1 MKTIPYGKQYI
12 DKKDIKIVSQSL
24 QSNLITTGSYVDRFE
39 KTIKKYFNSKYV
51 LSCTSGTSAL
61 DLSIRSIDLKVGEV
75 VIMPAVTFIAS
86 YNICLL
92 LGAKIYL
99 ADIDPLTGQMTPKTI
114 QDCIKRNKLL
124 KIKLIITMQ
133 MGVYPE
139 NILNFYQL
147 KKKYNCFLI
156 EDSCH
161 AFGSKYTFRKKIY
174 KVGSCKHSDI
184 STFSLHPLK
193 SITTGEGGIISTNNK
208 KLFNKMLLTRS
219 HGIIRNIKKY
229 HWKYDIKNPG
239 LNYRLSDINCAL
251 GLSQFFKLSKFINY
265 REKCYKNY
273 LYLLKN
279 NNNILKFPKYDKSNF
294 SSFHLFL
301 ININFK
307 KLKKSKDDFFR
318 YMKKNKITSQFHY
331 IPIYKFSLFKQK
343 KPKLINSEK
352 YFNNTVS
359 LPIFYGLSIKQQKYI
374 ANKVIKY
381 INK

>member
-1 MKTIPYGKQYI
+1 MKIIPYGKQYI
-12 DKKDIKIVSQSL
+12 DSKDVKIVSQSL
-24 QSNLITTGSYVDRFE
+24 QSDLITTGSYVDKFE
-39 KTIKKYFNSKYV
+39 EKIKKYFNSKYV

-86 YNICLL
+86 YAISFL
-92 LGAKIYL
+92 LGARVYL
-99 ADIDPLTGQMTPKTI
+99 ADIDSLTGQMTPKTI
-114 QDCIKRNKLL
+114 QDCIKKNKLR

-133 MGVYPE
+133 MGGYPE
-139 NILNFYQL
+139 NISNFYQL

-161 AFGSKYTFRKKIY
+161 AFGSKYTFHKKIY

-208 KLFNKMLLTRS
+208 KLYNKMLLTRS
-219 HGIIRNIKKY
+219 HGIIRNTKGC

-251 GLSQFFKLSKFINY
+251 GLSQFDKLSKFINY
-265 REKCYKNY
+265 RKKCYKNY
-273 LYLLKN
+273 LNLLKN
-279 NNNILKFPKYDKSNF
+279 NDEILEFPQYEKYNF
-294 SSFHLFL
+294 SSYHLFL
-301 ININFK
+301 ISINFK
-307 KLKKSKDDFFR
+307 KLKKNKDDFFR
-318 YMKKNKITSQFHY
+318 YMKKNNIISQFHY
-331 IPIYKFSLFKQK
+331 IPIYKFSLYKEK
-343 KPKLINSEK
+343 KLKLSNTEQ

-359 LPIFYGLSIKQQKYI
+359 LPIFYGLKKEQQRYI
-374 ANKVIKY
+374 ANKIIKY

>member
-133 MGVYPE
+133 MGGYPE

>member
-12 DKKDIKIVSQSL
+12 DSKDIKIVSQSL
-24 QSNLITTGSYVDRFE
+24 KSNLITTGSYVDRFE

-92 LGAKIYL
+92 LGARIYL

-133 MGVYPE
+133 MGGYPE
-139 NILNFYQL
+139 NISKFYQL

-219 HGIIRNIKKY
+219 HGIIRNTKKY

-279 NNNILKFPKYDKSNF
+279 NNNILNFPQYDKSNL

-318 YMKKNKITSQFHY
+318 YMKKNNITSQFHY

-343 KPKLINSEK
+343 KPKLINAEK

>member
-12 DKKDIKIVSQSL
+12 DSKDIKIVSQSL
-24 QSNLITTGSYVDRFE
+24 QSNLITTGSYVNRFE
-39 KTIKKYFNSKYV
+39 NTIKKYFNSKYV

-133 MGVYPE
+133 MGGYPE

-219 HGIIRNIKKY
+219 HGIIRNTKKY

-279 NNNILKFPKYDKSNF
+279 NNNILKFPQYNKSNF

-343 KPKLINSEK
+343 KPKLINAEK